1 MSTEAPVRTVRDLT
15 GMLVH
20 AGHVLNTR
28 LTAALAEI
36 GITPRHQCVLIHAM
50 ETELTQIQ
58 LADLADLDKTTM
70 VVTLDDLEAAGYAE
84 RRPSSTDRRARIVH
98 VTEAGARIAE
108 QGQEIVDR
116 VHAEVLHALPDGQ
129 REAFVDA
136 LSALVAGQLAEPVES
151 DRPVRR
157 ARRARK

>member
-1 MSTEAPVRTVRDLT
+1 MSSQAPERTVRDLT

-36 GITPRHQCVLIHAM
+36 GITPRHQCVLIHAL
-50 ETELTQIQ
+50 EAELTQIQ
-58 LADLADLDKTTM
+58 LAEIADLDKTTM
-70 VVTLDDLEAAGYAE
+70 VVTLDDLEEAGYAE

-98 VTEAGARIAE
+98 VTEAGRQVAQR
-108 QGQEIVDR
+108 GQEIVDR
-116 VHAEVLHALPDGQ
+116 VHAEVLDTLPEAR
-129 REAFVDA
+129 REVFLDA
-136 LSALVAGQLAEPVES
+136 LISLLEGHLAEPVECE
-151 DRPVRR
+151 RPVRR